1 MLLSLLLFR
10 YSFLFFQVFTKNSE
24 SDFPKKLENPIS
36 FILNSFARRLWR
48 ADATEKKVEWYEEIF
63 NLIGLLASHPGNLK
77 GIYLS
82 KCLLTLQSPLLYIF
96 NSDLDAYFSEL
107 FYWMFSESRICYYLT
122 LLKQVIWNDS
132 EPLVTDI
139 KEDEEKA
146 IDLLADSLPDT
157 MSKEIKRQIAQD
169 FVGLFKQK
177 SINKQLIFVIF
188 DLFLSKIF
196 PEFENKKLIES
207 LLTEK
212 K

>member
-1 MLLSLLLFR
+1 M
-10 YSFLFFQVFTKNSE
+10 
-24 SDFPKKLENPIS
+24 
-36 FILNSFARRLWR
+36 
-48 ADATEKKVEWYEEIF
+48 
-63 NLIGLLASHPGNLK
+63 
-77 GIYLS
+77 
-82 KCLLTLQSPLLYIF
+82 
-96 NSDLDAYFSEL
+96 
-107 FYWMFSESRICYYLT
+107 T

-146 IDLLADSLPDT
+146 IDLLADSLPVT